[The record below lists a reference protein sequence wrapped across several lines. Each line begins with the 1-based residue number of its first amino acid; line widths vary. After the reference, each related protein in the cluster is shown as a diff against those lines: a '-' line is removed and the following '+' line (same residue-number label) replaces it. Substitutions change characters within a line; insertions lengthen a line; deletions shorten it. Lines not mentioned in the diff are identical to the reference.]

1 MSPLIPLY
9 AQIDESTLEA
19 MASKGIV
26 RRARADAYREYRR
39 YCDDDDGGDE
49 GDAALPHPETST
61 MRRTSP

>member
-26 RRARADAYREYRR
+26 RRARADAANVRFEI
-39 YCDDDDGGDE
+39 DG
-49 GDAALPHPETST
+49 
-61 MRRTSP
+61 